1 MRSFRGDL
9 IFRRTRCRVV
19 REEEDDELSDILFG
33 LFYLVAI
40 AVVILHFTG
49 WLEDHN
55 MEWLVFVMAVMVFP
69 VVLLL

>member
-1 MRSFRGDL
+1 
-9 IFRRTRCRVV
+9 
-19 REEEDDELSDILFG
+19 LSDILFG

-55 MEWLVFVMAVMVFP
+55 MEWLVFVMAVTVFP
-69 VVLLL
+69 VVIFL